1 MTCPENTNLDH
12 RIISFN
18 SEHVLNGDYSA
29 SVLLSDTYRL
39 DDPTNV
45 AEGQPCGTGVS
56 PIKVAVEIE
65 NQTDPI
71 SPQAYG
77 EDVAGEDADLTNCL
91 AEAEPPTPPAWVYGL
106 KYSYDLNIDEG
117 TANISVRSFF
127 EHMKGRAVSTQQFRG
142 TDIKTVFDVLFQY
155 YLGIPQFLFNIVDYS
170 TLGVWDEDTI
180 LGPIEGADTYAELQA
195 LCTAVGANLFVQTD
209 GRLTI
214 EKWKDHNSPVEY
226 AIPSRLIISA
236 DPSGYERGRTT
247 VVRARGAALGM
258 MDCGDQVLTNNDDTD
273 GSSKKGSMKKSSR
286 FRY

>member
-117 TANISVRSFF
+117 TANISVRSFL
-127 EHMKGRAVSTQQFRG
+127 S
-142 TDIKTVFDVLFQY
+142 I
-155 YLGIPQFLFNIVDYS
+155 
-170 TLGVWDEDTI
+170 
-180 LGPIEGADTYAELQA
+180 
-195 LCTAVGANLFVQTD
+195 
-209 GRLTI
+209 
-214 EKWKDHNSPVEY
+214 
-226 AIPSRLIISA
+226 
-236 DPSGYERGRTT
+236 
-247 VVRARGAALGM
+247 
-258 MDCGDQVLTNNDDTD
+258 
-273 GSSKKGSMKKSSR
+273 
-286 FRY
+286 